1 MPKVTLVCPECENE
15 MQKNVYEIAGLD
27 EADFIPIESHSK
39 LNINL
44 KLGKFSFGQDTMIH
58 ALVKD
63 TYHCPLCK
71 KIIVDYRIER

>member
-1 MPKVTLVCPECENE
+1 MSKETLICPDCENE

-27 EADFIPIESHSK
+27 EADFIPIESQTK

-44 KLGKFSFGQDTMIH
+44 KFGKFSFGQDKVIH

-71 KIIVDYRIER
+71 KILVDYRIER